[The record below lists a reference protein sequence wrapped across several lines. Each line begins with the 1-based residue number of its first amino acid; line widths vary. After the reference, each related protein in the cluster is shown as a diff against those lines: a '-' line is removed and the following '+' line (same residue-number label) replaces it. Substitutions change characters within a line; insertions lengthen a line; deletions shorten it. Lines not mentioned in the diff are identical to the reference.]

1 LRAEE
6 DEMPDD
12 PETFLFADDGTFPN
26 SRLPLLL
33 YRSAISPAEAT
44 PEALEQLFAGNDWPP
59 QWRSGIY
66 SFHHY
71 HSTSHETL
79 GIAGGSA
86 RLMLGGPE
94 GRELSV
100 GVGDVIV
107 IPAGVAH
114 RRLEA
119 SDDFLVVGAY
129 PPAMEWDLLK
139 GEPGNRPRADRNIDA
154 VPMPECDPVRG
165 RSGGLLK
172 AWR

>member
-1 LRAEE
+1 
-6 DEMPDD
+6 
-12 PETFLFADDGTFPN
+12 
-26 SRLPLLL
+26 
-33 YRSAISPAEAT
+33 
-44 PEALEQLFAGNDWPP
+44 
-59 QWRSGIY
+59 
-66 SFHHY
+66 
-71 HSTSHETL
+71 
-79 GIAGGSA
+79 
-86 RLMLGGPE
+86 MLGGPE